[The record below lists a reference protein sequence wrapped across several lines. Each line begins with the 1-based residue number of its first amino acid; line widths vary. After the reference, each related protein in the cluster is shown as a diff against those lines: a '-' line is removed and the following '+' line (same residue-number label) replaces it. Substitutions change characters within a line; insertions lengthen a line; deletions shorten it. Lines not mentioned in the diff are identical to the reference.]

1 MERKMIDK
9 YFAYFSIGF
18 ALFHF
23 TEETATYFMY
33 GAYFPMLIVDYI
45 AIVTVLTGSWLHL
58 RKNWNMGVICGGW
71 GFEACLLYR
80 AYFSR
85 MSGAMDTN
93 ASGADAAIEM
103 QGLLIFM
110 IGVFVAFG
118 FSIWRCAPNK
128 SSKLDAVTGTP
139 S

>member
-1 MERKMIDK
+1 MNRNTVNK
-9 YFAYFSIGF
+9 YFAYFSLGF

-23 TEETATYFMY
+23 AEETVTYFIY

-45 AIVTVLTGSWLHL
+45 AIAILLLGVYLHFC
-58 RKNWNMGVICGGW
+58 KGWNMGVLCGGW

-85 MSGAMDTN
+85 LSGAMETST
-93 ASGADAAIEM
+93 SGADAGIEM
-103 QGLLIFM
+103 QALLIFM
-110 IGVFVAFG
+110 VGVFLAFA
-118 FSIWRCAPNK
+118 FSIYCCAPK
-128 SSKLDAVTGTP
+128 AASDSS

>member
-1 MERKMIDK
+1 MEENTIDK
-9 YFAYFSIGF
+9 YFAYFSLGF
-18 ALFHF
+18 AIFHF

-45 AIVTVLTGSWLHL
+45 AIATLLLGAYLHL
-58 RKNWNMGVICGGW
+58 RKDWHMGVLCGGW

-85 MSGAMDTN
+85 LSGAMETST
-93 ASGADAAIEM
+93 SGADAATEM

-110 IGVFVAFG
+110 VGVFLAFA

-128 SSKLDAVTGTP
+128 ASNPTP
-139 S
+139 